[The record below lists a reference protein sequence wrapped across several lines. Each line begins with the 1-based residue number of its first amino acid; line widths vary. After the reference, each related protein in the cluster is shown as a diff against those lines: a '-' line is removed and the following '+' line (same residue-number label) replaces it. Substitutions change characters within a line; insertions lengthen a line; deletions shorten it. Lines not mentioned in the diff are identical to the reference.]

1 MTGIGRKKTLTA
13 TAVSFRMDALTA
25 DVHVFVSQDEH
36 DLRHQVQ
43 EYKEQLAVK
52 RGKNV
57 ADIEDRRLNCADLDV
72 ETGFTT
78 VHFTKDAGTHPS

>member
-13 TAVSFRMDALTA
+13 TAVSFRMDVLTA
-25 DVHVFVSQDEH
+25 DVHVFVSRDED

-52 RGKNV
+52 HGKNV
-57 ADIEDRRLNCADLDV
+57 ADIEDRRLNYADLDV

-78 VHFTKDAGTHPS
+78 VHLTKETHPS